1 MKLLLSKGYEPIL
14 IEDFHEYMVKI
25 DRYKKYGPILK
36 NSIEYT
42 EMGSDRIFVM
52 KDMLSVE
59 QAIELG
65 AEKYTDEVNEEQL
78 IF

>member
-1 MKLLLSKGYEPIL
+1 
-14 IEDFHEYMVKI
+14 VKI
-25 DRYKKYGPILK
+25 DRYKKYGTILK

-42 EMGSDRIFVM
+42 EKGTDRIFIM

-65 AEKYTDEVNEEQL
+65 AEKCND
-78 IF
+78 